1 MIKLENLSKDYV
13 SKKDVVTKAL
23 ADINLTF
30 EDKGM
35 VFIIGKTGC
44 GKSTLLNLLG
54 LLDTPSSGD
63 IIVDGQSIVKQDSK
77 IEDNYRK
84 NYVGFVF
91 QEYNLI
97 EEFTVYENIE
107 VAVKLQGQ
115 KVNEEEID
123 NLLKR
128 FDLYEQKYKLCNEL
142 SGGQKQRAAIIRAIV
157 KKPKLIL
164 ADEPTGALDSKT
176 GEEIL
181 NTLKEISKEVLVI
194 VVSHDEDYANR
205 FADRIIEMKDGQI
218 INDNVKAT
226 SEQKLDKVDITKV
239 NKKARLS
246 FKEKLKIGLFNFKH
260 RLKKLV
266 LMMFVAMF
274 AFILLGTASTFVT
287 YDKEQIIINSMYENG
302 DDQIFIT
309 DVNKSS
315 NETLTSP
322 LISSQII
329 DEMEE
334 RYSRNF
340 YPEYAIDN
348 RFSDTLAYID
358 NAETD
363 FYSEYEVDYALEINE
378 EIAKDLNID
387 LLYGRFPSAD
397 DEVVITDFLYNLYL
411 KFGYSYNGV
420 YKNIVAFEDLESS
433 TIQVEDIS
441 CKIVGVAQTN
451 FDWNRYLPLD
461 DIDIDD
467 ENLYL
472 EYSYYLMTTT
482 NKLLFLNCGFY
493 ERNVALPDNI
503 KSTDNLRGYLENF
516 GTSQGFYFS
525 ENYSSDTPFSSP
537 YYYATLDYN
546 SDNIIWK
553 DGVARD
559 SLADN
564 EVVINYQLLTRGNYY
579 HNAEKFSSILS
590 RTEIEV
596 ENSEQYLQSERY
608 LQLQELYNN
617 NEINYVTYTNS
628 LEQLKA
634 EIATSKLFDEFGWQD
649 LENIYFHFDLG
660 DLQNYSVK
668 LEVVG
673 FVCPV
678 TSYGSIVS
686 DVYFSDNVFNE
697 IVTISRAYD
706 YVAVLTGVTSEG
718 RDTKLLKDINKYD
731 SMLEVYNRYTYT
743 TTPIDNVLKG
753 VSKLVFIVAAVLGLF
768 AGLLFYNYIR
778 YIIDDKRKQIGVLR
792 SLGASKADVATIFL
806 IESLIISIIIVTLA
820 CIGSLI
826 LTVIL
831 NNVFINVFGMILKL
845 LTFGIFPILIV
856 LGVCLLVSIIATILP
871 IWQMTKKTPIETL
884 RKR

>member
-1 MIKLENLSKDYV
+1 MIKLENLSKEYV

-218 INDNVKAT
+218 INDSVLAS

-302 DDQIFIT
+302 DDQIFILGT
-309 DVNKSS
+309 DYYDNYYPQ
-315 NETLTSP
+315 N
-322 LISSQII
+322 ISSE
-329 DEMEE
+329 DVEMFEE
-334 RYSRNF
+334 KYSRNF
-340 YPEYAIDN
+340 YPEFALGEVFN
-348 RFSDTLAYID
+348 FRHTLAQY
-358 NAETD
+358 NNPT
-363 FYSEYEVDYALEINE
+363 EYYGYAQDGYGIEINE
-378 EIAKDLNID
+378 DIAKDLKVE
-387 LLYGRFPSAD
+387 LLYGRYPKAD
-397 DEVVITDFLYNLYL
+397 DEVMLPESIYQYYI
-411 KFGYSYNGV
+411 KFGYSFNDITREI
-420 YKNIVAFEDLESS
+420 NTFEDLEGL
-433 TIQVEDIS
+433 IIPINNKAH
-441 CKIVGVAQTN
+441 KIVGIIDTGY
-451 FDWNRYLPLD
+451 DKERYQQLD
-461 DIDIDD
+461 QYNVD
-467 ENLYL
+467 NSGNWFTRLKFAHQSYL
-472 EYSYYLMTTT
+472 RSS
-482 NKLLFLNCGFY
+482 LNSLIFFNVGYY
-493 ERNVALPDNI
+493 ERNLKAPDNFI
-503 KSTDNLRGYLENF
+503 KSNNNF
-516 GTSQGFYFS
+516 FSRFTSP
-525 ENYSSDTPFSSP
+525 NYGLDETLSFISYS
-537 YYYATLDYN
+537 TLDFIT
-546 SDNIIWK
+546 DEIVWR
-553 DGVARD
+553 DGVERE
-559 SLADN
+559 SLADD
-564 EVVINYQLLTRGNYY
+564 EIVINVDRINIRTVEIPEGELEILYYEEEELLETSDEYLKSEEYLTYETQLKNQEIDYETFDDLRDRLLERMVIDKLFDKYLWDFYDVGN
-579 HNAEKFSSILS
+579 FSETNLYMDVINKEVKIVGYFHPLNMGADNNVQVVLS
-590 RTEIEV
+590 NNFFKEFKEFVCLEDYVALFTATTSKSDDLKLIKDI
-596 ENSEQYLQSERY
+596 
-608 LQLQELYNN
+608 NN
-617 NEINYVTYTNS
+617 NEDDIFTVYSRYHYASNS
-628 LEQLKA
+628 LDNKLQKA
-634 EIATSKLFDEFGWQD
+634 AIFMIIGAIVIA
-649 LENIYFHFDLG
+649 
-660 DLQNYSVK
+660 V
-668 LEVVG
+668 
-673 FVCPV
+673 
-678 TSYGSIVS
+678 
-686 DVYFSDNVFNE
+686 
-697 IVTISRAYD
+697 
-706 YVAVLTGVTSEG
+706 
-718 RDTKLLKDINKYD
+718 
-731 SMLEVYNRYTYT
+731 
-743 TTPIDNVLKG
+743 
-753 VSKLVFIVAAVLGLF
+753 F

-778 YIIDDKRKQIGVLR
+778 YIVDDKRKQIGVLR
-792 SLGASKADVATIFL
+792 SLGASKADIASIFL
-806 IESLIISIIIVTLA
+806 IESLLISLIIASIACALSAVIALILNNYFINSLGLLFKLLSFGIVSVIIVFGVSIIISVITTLIPVA
-820 CIGSLI
+820 NI
-826 LTVIL
+826 
-831 NNVFINVFGMILKL
+831 
-845 LTFGIFPILIV
+845 
-856 LGVCLLVSIIATILP
+856 
-871 IWQMTKKTPIETL
+871 TKKTPIETL
-884 RKR
+884 RED

>member
-218 INDNVKAT
+218 INDSVLAS

-309 DVNKSS
+309 GENSYPVGNWSQS
-315 NETLTSP
+315 
-322 LISSQII
+322 ISSS
-329 DEMEE
+329 DLNMLEKK
-334 RYSRNF
+334 YSRNF
-340 YPEYAIDN
+340 YPE
-348 RFSDTLAYID
+348 FSINTNFSFTLATYD
-358 NAETD
+358 NSPGVVTAYYAEANVN
-363 FYSEYEVDYALEINE
+363 YGLEINE
-378 EIAKDLNID
+378 EIAKDLKLD
-387 LLYGRFPSAD
+387 LLYGRYPVSD
-397 DEVVITDFLYNLYL
+397 NEIMLPNRLYEFYL
-411 KFGYSYNGV
+411 KYGYSYGDITREINS
-420 YKNIVAFEDLESS
+420 FEDLSGLN
-433 TIQVEDIS
+433 ILIDGNLYQ
-441 CKIVGVAQTN
+441 IVGVIDTHY
-451 FDWNRYLPLD
+451 DKDRYLQLD
-461 DIDIDD
+461 QKDVDD
-467 ENLYL
+467 SGYWFTKLTFENRNYL
-472 EYSYYLMTTT
+472 WSS
-482 NKLLFLNCGFY
+482 LNSTVFFNVGFY
-493 ERNVALPDNI
+493 DRNLNISPDFVDDYASWSLYYGSEVNS
-503 KSTDNLRGYLENF
+503 STKKV
-516 GTSQGFYFS
+516 GFNSFS
-525 ENYSSDTPFSSP
+525 
-537 YYYATLDYN
+537 TLDYVT
-546 SDNIIWK
+546 DEIFWQDEAK
-553 DGVARD
+553 DT
-559 SLADN
+559 LADN
-564 EVVINYQLLTRGNYY
+564 EIIINVNKLTNPVEHTLWGDVDDLLRGEESQLEESDTYLQNEEYLYYQSLRQSGEIDYDTFSDLADWVLEKLAFKSLFDKYLWNYY
-579 HNAEKFSSILS
+579 SGDYLFVDKGDLYGNNEHTVNVVGFICPLNESSFTPDVVMSDSVYQNFKDFMEAYDYIGLFTGS
-590 RTEIEV
+590 TSKSDDLKLIKDI
-596 ENSEQYLQSERY
+596 
-608 LQLQELYNN
+608 NN
-617 NEINYVTYTNS
+617 NEDDIFTVYSRYHYASNS
-628 LEQLKA
+628 LDEKLQKA
-634 EIATSKLFDEFGWQD
+634 AIFMIIGAIVIA
-649 LENIYFHFDLG
+649 
-660 DLQNYSVK
+660 V
-668 LEVVG
+668 
-673 FVCPV
+673 
-678 TSYGSIVS
+678 
-686 DVYFSDNVFNE
+686 
-697 IVTISRAYD
+697 
-706 YVAVLTGVTSEG
+706 
-718 RDTKLLKDINKYD
+718 
-731 SMLEVYNRYTYT
+731 
-743 TTPIDNVLKG
+743 
-753 VSKLVFIVAAVLGLF
+753 F

-778 YIIDDKRKQIGVLR
+778 YIVDDKRKQIGVLR
-792 SLGASKADVATIFL
+792 SLGASKADIASIFL
-806 IESLIISIIIVTLA
+806 IESLLISLIIASIACALSAVIALILNNYFINSLGLLFKLLSFGIVSVIIVFGVSIIISVITTLIPVA
-820 CIGSLI
+820 NI
-826 LTVIL
+826 
-831 NNVFINVFGMILKL
+831 
-845 LTFGIFPILIV
+845 
-856 LGVCLLVSIIATILP
+856 
-871 IWQMTKKTPIETL
+871 TKKTPIETL
-884 RKR
+884 RED

>member
-287 YDKEQIIINSMYENG
+287 YDKEQIIVNSMYEND

-433 TIQVEDIS
+433 TIQVENIS
-441 CKIVGVAQTN
+441 CKIVGVVQTN

-579 HNAEKFSSILS
+579 HNAERFSSILS

-686 DVYFSDNVFNE
+686 DAYFSDNVFNE
-697 IVTISRAYD
+697 IVTTSRAYD

-731 SMLEVYNRYTYT
+731 SMLEVYNRYTFA

-806 IESLIISIIIVTLA
+806 IESLIISIIIVILA

>member
-743 TTPIDNVLKG
+743 TTHIDNVLKG